1 MSSFTQSFQADC
13 LSGLEIEG
21 FWVLFSNHRLL
32 EPLELSKTLGDS
44 NLSGWDNR
52 NDLIPTNT
60 IYKNGMIEVSFY
72 PSDIYSASITEAIEN
87 SIASWYLL
95 YKLPVLFS
103 GPQDYRFAVGFSC
116 TNDAPL
122 KGMFDLQTVI
132 KGKVYATAKITPTLI
147 EESNVPYNILRSKF
161 LSKDS
166 DNSIAEDKAIINQFS
181 SSLLV
186 GGLFNGDKVV
196 VIK

>member
-21 FWVLFSNHRLL
+21 FWVLFSNHKLL
-32 EPLELSKTLGDS
+32 DPIELLKTLGDAD
-44 NLSGWDNR
+44 LSGWDNR
-52 NDLIPTNT
+52 NDLIPTNA
-60 IYKNGMIEVSFY
+60 IYKDGILEVSFY

-116 TNDAPL
+116 NNDAPL
-122 KGMFDLQTVI
+122 KGLFNLQTVI
-132 KGKVYATAKITPTLI
+132 RGQVYATAKITPTLI

-186 GGLFNGDKVV
+186 GGLFNSDKVV